1 MQVSF
6 SNLAK
11 IEKKGTINKMN
22 INKFKRLLAERG
34 FSYSRRGKGS
44 HEIWVNENGESFS
57 FVPINPKR
65 SLYRNCMELPKKLLS
80 LLNRVFIFGN
90 NLSLI

>member
-1 MQVSF
+1 MQVLF

-11 IEKKGTINKMN
+11 NKKKKGTINKMN
-22 INKFKRLLAERG
+22 INKFKRLLVERG

-57 FVPINPKR
+57 FPSTQKEVYIGIVWNFR
-65 SLYRNCMELPKKLLS
+65 RNYC
-80 LLNRVFIFGN
+80 RC
-90 NLSLI
+90 

>member
-1 MQVSF
+1 MQVLF
-6 SNLAK
+6 SYLAK
-11 IEKKGTINKMN
+11 IRKERNNNKMN

-57 FVPINPKR
+57 FPSTRKEVYIGIVWNFR
-65 SLYRNCMELPKKLLS
+65 RNYCHC
-80 LLNRVFIFGN
+80 
-90 NLSLI
+90 

>member
-1 MQVSF
+1 MQQAKVNKMQILF

-11 IEKKGTINKMN
+11 NKKKEQQTKMN

-57 FVPINPKR
+57 FPSTRKEVYIGIVWNFR
-65 SLYRNCMELPKKLLS
+65 RNYC
-80 LLNRVFIFGN
+80 RC
-90 NLSLI
+90 

>member
-1 MQVSF
+1 MQVLF

-11 IEKKGTINKMN
+11 IRKERNNKQMN

-57 FVPINPKR
+57 FPSTRKEVYIGIVWNFR
-65 SLYRNCMELPKKLLS
+65 RNYC
-80 LLNRVFIFGN
+80 RC
-90 NLSLI
+90 

>member
-1 MQVSF
+1 MYQAKVNKMQDLF

-11 IEKKGTINKMN
+11 IRKERNNKMN

-57 FVPINPKR
+57 FPSTRKEVYIGIVWNFR
-65 SLYRNCMELPKKLLS
+65 RNYC
-80 LLNRVFIFGN
+80 RC
-90 NLSLI
+90 

>member
-1 MQVSF
+1 MQVLF

-11 IEKKGTINKMN
+11 IRKERNNNKMN

-57 FVPINPKR
+57 FPSTRKEVYIGIVWNFG
-65 SLYRNCMELPKKLLS
+65 RNYCHC
-80 LLNRVFIFGN
+80 
-90 NLSLI
+90 